1 MGKLLDQYLKKL
13 FDSLIT
19 DGYAIIAEAAKT
31 NDIKKYRSYNMLDAY
46 GCAVYYN
53 GKIVRKSYLN
63 YYERSKKV
71 HKGWDK
77 YNIPAD
83 TGRGYLDDFFSTYKP
98 KNAIELICVNA
109 VYYANILES
118 GAQAMDKKNP
128 NQAGYSNTAHR
139 YRIISQILYEM
150 ENLQRKYK
158 GSTIER
164 RRAIEINKF

>member
-1 MGKLLDQYLKKL
+1 MGKLLDVMLGQL
-13 FDSLIT
+13 FDSLIA
-19 DGYAIIAEAAKT
+19 DGKKVIDKAATTKEAK
-31 NDIKKYRSYNMLDAY
+31 NRSKNMLDAY
-46 GCAVYYN
+46 GAGVYYK
-53 GKIVRKSYLN
+53 GKLVRKAYHSPTPQAT
-63 YYERSKKV
+63 EP
-71 HKGWDK
+71 HKGWEK
-77 YNIPAD
+77 HNIPAD
-83 TGRGYLDDFFSTYKP
+83 TGREYLEDFFREYKP
-98 KNAIELICVNA
+98 KNTIELICVNA

-128 NQAGYSNTAHR
+128 DQAGYSNTDHR